1 MTYRMDTG
9 LQAIIEHEK
18 RHLRQAKRVTEMES
32 FPK

>member
-9 LQAIIEHEK
+9 LLAIIEHEK
-18 RHLRQAKRVTEMES
+18 RHIRQAKRVMEMED